1 MKSIK
6 DLREQYDLITEKDE
20 SEMNK
25 LSSLV
30 RAGLFDAKKLSSLK
44 RALDKPAD
52 KMTAQEKR
60 MLINLLDALMTEV
73 LNNKSVYQKV
83 KQDVMK
89 ESKNLETDKLT
100 KTDIP
105 SVLLLK
111 RKAIR
116 AFPNGQKVG
125 LYYAQAI
132 DKYVTVPFGEIGMQN
147 IQERNLSG
155 NVSGAILGLADY
167 TNNSKDDEEKT
178 KKELK
183 PLESGKTKLTVSGP
197 KEDDEERRRPSAQ
210 ASRAERLSRLANQA
224 MVNNIRESA
233 KESIVLGGNLF
244 ELNNKEAKKV
254 LSLYESL
261 NKTNKRKMLGM
272 MLESEEGLD
281 KVISFAVRQ

>member
-89 ESKNLETDKLT
+89 ESKNLETDKLS

-197 KEDDEERRRPSAQ
+197 K
-210 ASRAERLSRLANQA
+210 RLSRLANQA